1 MHRSKFDLCH
11 HHIIV
16 FTFFIYSAASFFL
29 TTRFTFGFASVSAIT
44 AFLTLETRFNRALIF
59 FFDLLTPK
67 EPIVLFPLAD
77 FLSPLPISNLLI
89 MPQV

>member
-16 FTFFIYSAASFFL
+16 FTIFIYSADSFFF
-29 TTRFTFGFASVSAIT
+29 TTLFAFGFASVPATT
-44 AFLTLETRFNRALIF
+44 AFLTLEMRFKRALIF
-59 FFDLLTPK
+59 FFDLVTPK

-77 FLSPLPISNLLI
+77 FLSPLPISN
-89 MPQV
+89 